1 MFLLL
6 IFMCYMCCV
15 NIQFAQENMQVLI
28 HKHTLKYCICEF
40 VFQCQTN
47 TLQYFSQKLF
57 ALECGSRN
65 LACWQIIR
73 NDVLGLGEYKS
84 LSVPSILTPA
94 LPRATLASGL
104 DQWCCWC
111 TVSVWTWCPHLMEL
125 MWMDFTLY
133 LCHLSCINS
142 HPCLSISQS
151 LQLRQRVCVCLRQ
164 KVGIECRLAPGCL
177 LKSTPPTRLM

>member
-1 MFLLL
+1 ML
-6 IFMCYMCCV
+6 Y
-15 NIQFAQENMQVLI
+15 VLCKHPI
-28 HKHTLKYCICEF
+28 YSRKYASPNTHKHTHW
-40 VFQCQTN
+40 N
-47 TLQYFSQKLF
+47 TASVNLSFSVKLIHYSIFSQKLF
-57 ALECGSRN
+57 ALQCGSRN
-65 LACWQIIR
+65 LASWQIIR

-84 LSVPSILTPA
+84 LSIPSILTPA

-151 LQLRQRVCVCLRQ
+151 LQLRQRVCVC
-164 KVGIECRLAPGCL
+164 V
-177 LKSTPPTRLM
+177 